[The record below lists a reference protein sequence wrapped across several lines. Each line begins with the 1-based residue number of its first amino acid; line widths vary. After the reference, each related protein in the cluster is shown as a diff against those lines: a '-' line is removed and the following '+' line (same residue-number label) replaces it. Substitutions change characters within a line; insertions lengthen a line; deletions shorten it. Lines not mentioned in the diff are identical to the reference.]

1 MEETMEKT
9 ITIDGMSCQ
18 HCVMHV
24 TRALKD
30 LGLEVVSVEI
40 GKAVVQPHA
49 QVSDQAIIDAIEEA
63 GYTVTAL

>member
-1 MEETMEKT
+1 MEKT